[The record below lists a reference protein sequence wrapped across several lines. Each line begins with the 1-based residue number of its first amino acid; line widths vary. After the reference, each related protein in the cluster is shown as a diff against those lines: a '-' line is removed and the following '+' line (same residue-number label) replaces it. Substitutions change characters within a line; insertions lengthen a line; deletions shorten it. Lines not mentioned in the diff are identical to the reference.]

1 MIHNS
6 IFGKAKTYIM
16 GSGRIYETKERPMD
30 EQKEEPNKK
39 GRPNIHGPPKQP
51 RPRGKPNKFKQ
62 PKDPKKRLRP

>member
-30 EQKEEPNKK
+30 EHKEEPNKT
-39 GRPNIHGPPKQP
+39 GRHLMPHHSFFEGCPPVEELSMDAI
-51 RPRGKPNKFKQ
+51 GCH
-62 PKDPKKRLRP
+62 

>member
-1 MIHNS
+1 
-6 IFGKAKTYIM
+6 M

-62 PKDPKKRLRP
+62 SKDPKKRLRP